1 MSNLSLRSGRNTKN
15 KEERELLRRHRPDYL
30 LVIFMVVLM
39 MTGLIVL
46 YAIGPALPVGYEI
59 NRQFFFLLFGVVAF
73 LFASRFPVR
82 IMLQLATTLLIVAV
96 AASVL
101 MTFLGLLPGNPLVLC
116 YNGACRWYDFG
127 AFSFQPAELLKFA
140 LMLYLAVFLAAR
152 SRSGKLQNIK
162 ETLLPVG
169 IIVGLLAFLV
179 IVLQKDMGTGIVVVA
194 IGLSMLFAV
203 GIKTRYLLLSLGA
216 VAGVALLLII
226 TSPHR
231 IARVLTFLNHDAAS
245 DAATYHIQ
253 QALIAIGSGGLFG
266 RGLAQSVQAFGYL
279 PEAANDSIF
288 AIVAE
293 KFGFIGTIA
302 ILCIFA
308 ALLYRLLLVL
318 DRSEKLEFRLILSG
332 IVGWI
337 GAQIVVNIGA
347 MLGLI
352 PLTGITLP
360 FLSFGGTSLIFIMII
375 MGLAFQ
381 ISRYTVYKRTNQGDA
396 DENRRGG
403 RRVRRTRDA
412 SLSRYQ
418 RAE

>member
-1 MSNLSLRSGRNTKN
+1 MSELALRASAN
-15 KEERELLRRHRPDYL
+15 KRKDERELLRRHRPDYL
-30 LVIFMVVLM
+30 LIIFMVVLM

-46 YAIGPALPVGYEI
+46 YAIGPALPQGYEV
-59 NRQFFFLLFGVVAF
+59 NRQFLFLVFGVAAF

-82 IMLQLATTLLIVAV
+82 VMLQLAAALLIAAVTVSFIMTLLGA
-96 AASVL
+96 
-101 MTFLGLLPGNPLVLC
+101 LPGNPLVLC

-127 AFSFQPAELLKFA
+127 AFSFQPAEFLKFS

-152 SRSGKLQNIK
+152 KSAGKLQNVK
-162 ETLLPVG
+162 ETLMPVG

-179 IVLQKDMGTGIVVVA
+179 IVLQKDMGTGIVIIA
-194 IGLSMLFAV
+194 IALSMLFAV
-203 GIKTRYLLLSLGA
+203 GIKVRYLLLSLGA

-231 IARVLTFLNHDAAS
+231 IARVLTFLNHDAAT

-253 QALIAIGSGGLFG
+253 QALIAIGSGGFFG

-293 KFGFIGTIA
+293 KFGFLGTVA

-308 ALLYRLLLVL
+308 TLLYRLLLIF
-318 DRSEKLEFRLILSG
+318 DRSLSLELRLIMAG
-332 IVGWI
+332 IIGWI
-337 GAQIVVNIGA
+337 GTQIVVNIGA
-347 MLGLI
+347 MLGII

-360 FLSFGGTSLIFIMII
+360 FLSFGGTSLIFIMLI

-381 ISRYTVYKRTNQGDA
+381 ISRYTVYKRINQGDK
-396 DENRRGG
+396 DEDRRSG
-403 RRVRRTRDA
+403 RRVRRARNA
-412 SLSRYQ
+412 STSRY
-418 RAE
+418 